1 MRWALGV
8 ERWALGDGATGEN
21 PAQAIDSVCHDQ
33 MMSATQRR
41 NIVSG
46 MGSFYVSISIESL
59 ARRSERRTLDHVLVD
74 TGSELT
80 WVPASL
86 LEELGVEPEGV
97 QRFIIADGRVLER
110 RLGMAIVHAEEAR
123 APDWVVFAEEGDMTL
138 LGARSL
144 EGMNLRV
151 DPRAKR
157 LVPAGPIVT
166 AAA

>member
-1 MRWALGV
+1 M
-8 ERWALGDGATGEN
+8 
-21 PAQAIDSVCHDQ
+21 P
-33 MMSATQRR
+33 
-41 NIVSG
+41 G
-46 MGSFYVSISIESL
+46 MGSFYVSIAIESL
-59 ARRSERRTLDHVLVD
+59 AHRNQQTKVDNVLVD

-80 WVPASL
+80 WIPAPL
-86 LEELGVEPEGV
+86 LERLGVEPEGV

-110 RLGMAIVHAEEAR
+110 RLGMAIVHAEGAR

-157 LVPAGPIVT
+157 LLPAGPIVT

>member
-1 MRWALGV
+1 M
-8 ERWALGDGATGEN
+8 
-21 PAQAIDSVCHDQ
+21 
-33 MMSATQRR
+33 
-41 NIVSG
+41 
-46 MGSFYVSISIESL
+46 
-59 ARRSERRTLDHVLVD
+59 
-74 TGSELT
+74 
-80 WVPASL
+80 
-86 LEELGVEPEGV
+86 
-97 QRFIIADGRVLER
+97 QRFIIADWRVLER
-110 RLGMAIVHAEEAR
+110 RLGMAIVHAEGAR

>member
-1 MRWALGV
+1 MA
-8 ERWALGDGATGEN
+8 D
-21 PAQAIDSVCHDQ
+21 
-33 MMSATQRR
+33 
-41 NIVSG
+41 
-46 MGSFYVSISIESL
+46 MGSFYVSVGIESL
-59 ARRSERRTLDHVLVD
+59 TRRREQRTLDQVLVD

-80 WVPASL
+80 WIPAPV
-86 LEELGVEPEGV
+86 LEELGVEAEGV

-110 RLGMAIVHAEEAR
+110 RLGMAIVHAEGER

-151 DPRAKR
+151 DSRAKR